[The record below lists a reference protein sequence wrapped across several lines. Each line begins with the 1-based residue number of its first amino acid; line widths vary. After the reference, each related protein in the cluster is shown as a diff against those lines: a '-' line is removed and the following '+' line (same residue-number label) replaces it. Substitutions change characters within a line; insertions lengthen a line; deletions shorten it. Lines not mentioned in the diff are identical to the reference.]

1 MLGGGGVLLLT
12 AAVGYWVLERSATHN
27 KGNLK
32 RVGQAVGWFIIL
44 GSVIGVAC
52 KVCAMKYC
60 PVGSKS
66 WSCPFSS
73 KTASSYSQPPAP

>member
-1 MLGGGGVLLLT
+1 MLGGSGVLLLA

-32 RVGQAVGWFIIL
+32 RVGQAVGWFIII
-44 GSVIGVAC
+44 SSIIGIAC
-52 KVCAMKYC
+52 KVYALKSC
-60 PVGSKS
+60 PPGSKS

-73 KTASSYSQPPAP
+73 KTASPVPPAK